1 MGKSL
6 IDMFNSLGAKTHTR
20 KFEVCSGVAYNSTYQ
35 TELGDDSLSTVL
47 EVNGKGRIVAIL
59 PITTSSNF
67 YGQIKVYTDNN
78 KMIAG
83 SNYYQSGYI
92 YPFLIGSKFQELLG
106 YSRYQSNSYYTRLG
120 LALPM
125 IDTSVRYFDFLNEV
139 MYSKDYSSFYNF
151 PQYPKLFDDSSGSNE
166 GAFNNSLK
174 IMASQTGSSGSSYI
188 DTYTKILVIYD
199 LED

>member
-59 PITTSSNF
+59 PITTYSNY

-83 SNYYQSGYI
+83 SNYYNNGYL

-106 YSRYQSNSYYTRLG
+106 YNRYYNNSYYTRLETY
-120 LALPM
+120 LPM
-125 IDTSVRYFDFLNEV
+125 INNNAWQYGTYGACLF
-139 MYSKDYSSFYNF
+139 SSEQGVFNNF
-151 PQYPKLFDDSSGSNE
+151 PTIPKLFDDSSGSKE
-166 GAFNNSLK
+166 GVFNNSLK
-174 IMASQTGSSGSSYI
+174 IMASQAGSSGSSYT